1 MSRQLVTQALTLMCA
16 NYVFPEKAEEAAAS
30 IRTRRDAGEYDD
42 LGEEALGQ
50 RLTEQLYAV
59 CADKHLRVRLR
70 HTELHDAMTEE
81 QARAVWL
88 EQSRLANYGVARVER
103 LDGNVG
109 YVDVREVAYPGV
121 AARAIA
127 AAMELVSHSH
137 ALIIDL
143 RKCRGGSPQGV
154 IFWNSYLFPDDETHL
169 NDIYDGASGETRQF
183 WSASY
188 LPGERYLDRPVFVLI
203 SASTFSGG
211 EEFCYNLKALGRAT
225 LIGETTGGGAHPT
238 DQFPITPTIEITV
251 PVARSINPITGT
263 NWEGTGVAPDV
274 AVPAEQAMDV
284 AYRRAL
290 QHVVD
295 TSAVSLS
302 VRAEAQAALA
312 ASAG

>member
-1 MSRQLVTQALTLMCA
+1 MSRELVEQALTLMCT
-16 NYVFPEKAEEAAAS
+16 NCVFPEKAQEAAVV
-30 IRTRRDAGEYDD
+30 IRARLEAGEYDD
-42 LGEEALGQ
+42 LGEEALGE
-50 RLTEQLYAV
+50 RLTAQLFEM
-59 CADKHLRVRLR
+59 CGDKHLRVRLR
-70 HTELHDAMTEE
+70 DAELHDAITED
-81 QARAVWL
+81 QARTVWL

-109 YVDVREVAYPGV
+109 YIDLREVAYPGV

-127 AAMELVSHSH
+127 AAMELVSHTH

-169 NDIYDGASGETRQF
+169 NDIYDGATGDTRQF

-203 SASTFSGG
+203 SAFTFSGG
-211 EEFCYNLKALGRAT
+211 EEFCYNLQALGRAT
-225 LIGETTGGGAHPT
+225 LVGETTRGGAHPT
-238 DQFPITPTIEITV
+238 DQFPITATMEITV

-274 AVPAEQAMDV
+274 AVPGDEAMGV
-284 AYRRAL
+284 AYREAL

-295 TSAVSLS
+295 TSAASPA
-302 VRAEAQAALA
+302 VRAEAQAARA
-312 ASAG
+312 KSSG